1 MANLDFDLGVLER
14 QLHQARQNAIQ
25 AELAAAGL
33 QEIGHPMLLCVLGVT
48 GERRPGTPVRTQ
60 RELARLLHVSPAGGD
75 YLAQVPGAQGIH
87 LPGARRRGCPV
98 QPGAAHREGAAGG
111 GRLPGLPAAGVPADV
126 RRSHQRGAGRDAQ
139 LLPADAGQ
147 SAAGPG
153 GRAFVK
159 ITYLTHSNFR
169 GILNIP

>member
-60 RELARLLHVSPAGGD
+60 RELARLLHVSPAAVTTSLKSLERKGYILREPGD
-75 YLAQVPGAQGIH
+75 GDARCNRVLLTEKGQQALEKLGDDEKELICLRYWYGYGLKEIAQKEG
-87 LPGARRRGCPV
+87 LPLTTIY
-98 QPGAAHREGAAGG
+98 
-111 GRLPGLPAAGVPADV
+111 GRLKKVLKKLEK
-126 RRSHQRGAGRDAQ
+126 
-139 LLPADAGQ
+139 LL
-147 SAAGPG
+147 
-153 GRAFVK
+153 K
-159 ITYLTHSNFR
+159 
-169 GILNIP
+169 

>member
-33 QEIGHPMLLCVLGVT
+33 QEIGHPMLLCVLGIT
-48 GERRPGTPVRTQ
+48 GERRLGTPVRTQ
-60 RELARLLHVSPAGGD
+60 RELARLLHVSPAAVTTSLKSLERKG
-75 YLAQVPGAQGIH
+75 YIL
-87 LPGARRRGCPV
+87 
-98 QPGAAHREGAAGG
+98 REPGAAGG

-126 RRSHQRGAGRDAQ
+126 RRAHQRGAGRDAQ

-147 SAAGPG
+147 SAAGSG
-153 GRAFVK
+153 GRSFVK
-159 ITYLTHSNFR
+159 IAYLARPNFR
-169 GILNIP
+169 GILNVP

>member
-48 GERRPGTPVRTQ
+48 GERRTGSPVRTQ
-60 RELARLLHVSPAGGD
+60 RELARLLHVSPAAVTTSLKSLERKG
-75 YLAQVPGAQGIH
+75 YILR
-87 LPGARRRGCPV
+87 GARRRGRRCNRV
-98 QPGAAHREGAAGG
+98 LLTEKGAAGG
-111 GRLPGLPAAGVPADV
+111 GRLSGLPEAGVPADV
-126 RRSHQRGAGRDAQ
+126 RWPHQRGAGRDAQ

-153 GRAFVK
+153 GCTFVK
-159 ITYLTHSNFR
+159 ITYVIHPNLGSL
-169 GILNIP
+169 LNSA